1 MSRIFYLINEDVSD
15 RPAFIPVEVAILK
28 KLHEKSQELGTKDKM
43 IDFLKKMLKMV
54 GFSTDEAT
62 YYYYL
67 FSANYRPDKRYDLIT
82 KADITPLTSLRTQ
95 KSPNYK
101 MHEFIKSKLPFKGN
115 NIEGFWEKDY
125 NGNSQYVVTS
135 YNWYPI
141 LIFKDGTW
149 YKVMDSYSR
158 TTGKQLGQTGI
169 WERTLGKRPLKYLPA
184 GEMKNL
190 RNGKNIQEVEGDA
203 LNTLKSRV
211 EEDLKNKTFRF
222 NFDLPNLG
230 FIGKGIYEV
239 GDISFD
245 QNQFK
250 IPVIV
255 KSGVMYG
262 DQGVISDVFGQNSE
276 FKTQL
281 EKEIT
286 EKLMIKLNK
295 YFKFSHKILGRDI
308 IIDFDYTKV

>member
-1 MSRIFYLINEDVSD
+1 MKRVFYIIKEDTSD
-15 RPAFIPVEVAILK
+15 RPAFLPIEVSILK
-28 KLHEKSQELGTKDKM
+28 KLHDKSQELGTKDKM
-43 IDFLKKMLKMV
+43 IDFLRKMLKMV

-82 KADITPLTSLRTQ
+82 KADIAPLTSL
-95 KSPNYK
+95 KSKKTANYK
-101 MHEFIKSKLPFKGN
+101 MQQFIKSKLPFKGN

-158 TTGKQLGQTGI
+158 TTGKQLHQTGI
-169 WERTLGKRPLKYLPA
+169 WERTLGKRPLRHLPA

-190 RNGKNIQEVEGDA
+190 RNGKDTQEVEKST
-203 LNTLKSRV
+203 LNILKSRI
-211 EEDLKNKTFRF
+211 EENLKGKTFRF

-230 FIGKGIYEV
+230 FIGKGVYEI
-239 GDISFD
+239 GDIDID

-250 IPVIV
+250 IPVVV
-255 KSGVMYG
+255 KSGVLYG
-262 DQGVISDVFGQNSE
+262 EQGVISDVFGQNSE

-286 EKLMIKLNK
+286 DKLMTKLNK
-295 YFKFSHKILGRDI
+295 YSNFSRKILGRDI
-308 IIDFDYTKV
+308 IIDFDYTNV

>member
-1 MSRIFYLINEDVSD
+1 MKRVFYLINEETTD
-15 RPAFIPVEVAILK
+15 RPALLPIEVSILR
-28 KLHEKSQELGTKDKM
+28 KLHTKSQELGTKDKM

-82 KADITPLTSLRTQ
+82 KVDISPLTSLRSQ

-101 MHEFIKSKLPFKGN
+101 MQEFVKSKLPFKGN
-115 NIEGFWEKDY
+115 NIEGLWEKDY
-125 NGNSQYVVTS
+125 KGNSQYVVTS

-158 TTGKQLGQTGI
+158 STGKQMAQTGLG
-169 WERTLGKRPLKYLPA
+169 ESGLGKRSLKYLPA

-190 RNGKNIQEVEGDA
+190 RNGGDTQEVEKNS
-203 LNTLKSRV
+203 LNTIKSRI
-211 EEDLKNKTFRF
+211 EEDLKGKNFRF

-230 FIGKGIYEV
+230 FIGKGVYEI
-239 GDISFD
+239 GDITFD
-245 QNQFK
+245 QKEFK
-250 IPVIV
+250 IPVEV
-255 KSGVMYG
+255 KSGVIYG

-286 EKLMIKLNK
+286 NKLMVKLYN
-295 YFKFSHKILGRDI
+295 YSKFSTKILGRNI
-308 IIDFDYTKV
+308 IIDFDYSKV

>member
-1 MSRIFYLINEDVSD
+1 MRRVLYLINEDVSD
-15 RPAFIPVEVAILK
+15 RPAFLPVEVAILK

-43 IDFLKKMLKMV
+43 IDFLKKMLKV
-54 GFSTDEAT
+54 IGFSTDEAT

-82 KADITPLTSLRTQ
+82 KADITPLTSLRTK

-101 MHEFIKSKLPFKGN
+101 MQEFIKSKLPFKGN
-115 NIEGFWEKDY
+115 NIEGLWEKDY

-141 LIFKDGTW
+141 LIFKDGAW

-158 TTGKQLGQTGI
+158 TTGKQLNQTGI
-169 WERTLGKRPLKYLPA
+169 FPRTLGKRPLKYLPA
-184 GEMKNL
+184 GDMKNL
-190 RNGKNIQEVEGDA
+190 RNGKFGHEVESDA
-203 LNTLKSRV
+203 LKTIKSRV
-211 EEDLKNKTFRF
+211 EEDLKGKNFRF
-222 NFDLPNLG
+222 NFDIPNLG
-230 FIGKGIYEV
+230 FIGKGVYEI
-239 GDISFD
+239 GDVTFD
-245 QNQFK
+245 QNEFK

-262 DQGVISDVFGQNSE
+262 DQGVISDVFGQNSD

-286 EKLMIKLNK
+286 NKLMIKLNN
-295 YFKFSHKILGRDI
+295 YSNFTNKILGRDI
-308 IIDFDYTKV
+308 AINFDYSMV

>member
-1 MSRIFYLINEDVSD
+1 MKRVFYLIKEDTSD
-15 RPAFIPVEVAILK
+15 RPAFLPIEVSILR
-28 KLHEKSQELGTKDKM
+28 KLHDKSQELGTKDKM
-43 IDFLKKMLKMV
+43 IDFIRRMLKMV

-82 KADITPLTSLRTQ
+82 KADITPLTSLKTK
-95 KSPNYK
+95 KSPNYR
-101 MHEFIKSKLPFKGN
+101 MQEFIKSKLPFKGN
-115 NIEGFWEKDY
+115 NIEGLWEKDY

-158 TTGKQLGQTGI
+158 TTGKQLNQTGI
-169 WERTLGKRPLKYLPA
+169 WERSLGKRPLKYLPA

-190 RNGKNIQEVEGDA
+190 RNGKDTQEVEIDA
-203 LNTLKSRV
+203 LKTIQSRV
-211 EEDLKNKTFRF
+211 EEDLKGKNFRF
-222 NFDLPNLG
+222 NFDIPNLG
-230 FIGKGIYEV
+230 FIGKGVYEIGEV
-239 GDISFD
+239 TFD
-245 QNQFK
+245 QNKFK

-262 DQGVISDVFGQNSE
+262 DQGVISDVFGQNSD

-286 EKLMIKLNK
+286 NNLMIKLYK
-295 YFKFSHKILGRDI
+295 YSNFTKILGRDI
-308 IIDFDYTKV
+308 AIDFDYTKV